1 MAGHLAASLH
11 VGAGRL
17 FVGLWALVVL
27 GLALPSWALRTAA
40 EATLAAL
47 MALALLKASPHIR
60 VLATVLL
67 GLTLLLTLHA
77 GSLDPIER
85 GLRAAL
91 AVGAFLP
98 VIALVRVTVLA
109 SPTVPAIRERV
120 GAMTDPERRAWMT
133 GGAHL
138 LGAILMMGYVAVL
151 RPLLAPSID
160 PDQRRVL
167 AECGARG
174 LGLAV
179 VWSPFF
185 VASAVA
191 GQLVPG
197 VPAWQTV
204 VVGLVLAALG
214 GAIANRMFNP
224 SIDLHQ
230 LARTALRLRPIG
242 LPTLLLV
249 GVVVA
254 TGALTGWSALQSVIV
269 VVPVVCAA
277 YLVGF
282 APAAARRALPE
293 VAAVSGRM
301 GDEVLIL
308 SASTVFGAAIA
319 GFAMPD
325 GITQTLQALGGQPWL
340 VIALSVMTITGLGI
354 AGLHPMVSASVV
366 VPTCLALGLPIAPVV
381 LAQVVVLSWALSAMV
396 SAWTLPVVV
405 TAGAFDVPVRRL
417 VFGPN
422 LRFVAVFGAAAIVAL
437 AMLNALWLR

>member
-1 MAGHLAASLH
+1 MAGQLAAPLH

-47 MALALLKASPHIR
+47 MALALAKASPHIR
-60 VLATVLL
+60 VLALVLL
-67 GLTLLLTLHA
+67 GLTLLLTLRA
-77 GSLDPIER
+77 GSLAPVER

-109 SPTVPAIRERV
+109 SPTVPAIRERI
-120 GAMTDPERRAWMT
+120 GAMTGPERRAWMT

-138 LGAILMMGYVAVL
+138 LGAILMMGYVSVQ
-151 RPLLAPSID
+151 RPLLPQSLDAGERSA
-160 PDQRRVL
+160 L
-167 AECGARG
+167 AECGTRG

-197 VPAWQTV
+197 VAAWQTV
-204 VVGLVLAALG
+204 SVGLGLAAIG
-214 GAIANRMFNP
+214 GLVANRLFNP
-224 SIDLHQ
+224 SLGLRG
-230 LARTALRLRPIG
+230 LARTMARLGPIG
-242 LPTLLLV
+242 VPTLLLV

-254 TGALTGWSALQSVIV
+254 TGSLTGWSALQSVIV
-269 VVPVVCAA
+269 VVPVACVA

-282 APAAARRALPE
+282 ARTAVSGALPQVIA
-293 VAAVSGRM
+293 VAGRM

-308 SASTVFGAAIA
+308 SASTVFGAALA
-319 GFAMPD
+319 GFAMPE
-325 GITQTLQALGGQPWL
+325 GAVAALRSLGDQPWL
-340 VIALSVMTITGLGI
+340 VIALSVAVITGLGI

-366 VPTCLALGLPIAPVV
+366 VPTCLALGLPIAPFV
-381 LAQVVVLSWALSAMV
+381 LAQVVVLSWALSATV
-396 SAWTLPVVV
+396 SAWTLPVVA
-405 TAGAFDVPVRRL
+405 TAGAFDVPVRQL

-422 LRFVAVFGAAAIVAL
+422 LRFIAVFGVAAVAAL